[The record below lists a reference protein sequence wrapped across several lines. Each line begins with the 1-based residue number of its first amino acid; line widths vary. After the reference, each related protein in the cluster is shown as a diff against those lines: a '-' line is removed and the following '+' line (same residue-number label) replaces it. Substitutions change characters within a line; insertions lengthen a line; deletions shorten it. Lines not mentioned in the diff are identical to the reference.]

1 MKAMAI
7 KDDFAKEMSKYEAAF
22 RTLDEGEIVEGEV
35 IAIDKGEVI
44 VDISYKSEGIIPY
57 DELTFRPHFNLEDL
71 VQVGGTI
78 KAMVLKKEDE
88 EGRVILSKK
97 RADFE
102 EAWERLTRACERNE
116 WVEGEVVDMVKGG
129 LMVDLGLRGFL
140 PASQVDLKRVE
151 NFEDF
156 IGHKVKCKVLKMDR
170 ARKNVVVSRRAYL
183 EEHGKKT
190 QQEIMAGLEVGQRLK
205 GKVTNIASFG
215 VFVEV
220 GGASGLVHLS
230 ELSWCRVNHP
240 SEVASEGEE
249 VEVEV
254 LAVDKEQGRL
264 SLSLRSVQPNPWEK
278 AAQKYLPGDT
288 VKAKLTRYASFG
300 AFLELPEGLEGLLHV
315 SEMDLPLRKFQRA
328 HRVGDEVEVKILLI
342 DTHRCR
348 ISFTLREVEEEPLV
362 EEVTV
367 DESSVEEGKEE
378 VQQPYR
384 DEKLVDKLI
393 SSKEAASEPTVKRE
407 IETDA
412 DITLEKVLEEIKK
425 LHEEDSE

>member
-1 MKAMAI
+1 MAV
-7 KDDFAKEMSKYEAAF
+7 KDDFAEEMSKYEATF

-44 VDISYKSEGIIPY
+44 VDISYKSEGIIPF
-57 DELTFRPHFNLEDL
+57 DELTFRPHFDPKDL
-71 VQVGGTI
+71 VQVGKTI

-102 EAWERLTRACERNE
+102 EAWEKLTQARERNG
-116 WVEGEVVDMVKGG
+116 WVEGEVVDVVKGG

-151 NFEDF
+151 SLEEF
-156 IGHKVKCKVLKMDR
+156 IGRKVKCKVLKMDR

-190 QQEIMAGLEVGQRLK
+190 QQEILAGLEVGQRLK
-205 GKVTNIASFG
+205 GKVTNIANFG
-215 VFVEV
+215 AFIDI

-240 SEVASEGEE
+240 SEVVSEGDE

-254 LAVDKEQGRL
+254 LAVDIERGRL
-264 SLSLRSVQPNPWEK
+264 SLSLRSVQPNPWEE
-278 AAQKYLPGDT
+278 AAQKYQPGDT

-300 AFLELPEGLEGLLHV
+300 AFLELPEGLEGLLHI
-315 SEMDLPLRKFQRA
+315 SEMDLPLRRFQRA
-328 HRVGDEVEVKILLI
+328 YKVGDEVEVKILLI

-348 ISFTLREVEEEPLV
+348 ISFTQREVEEEPLV
-362 EEVTV
+362 EEVEV
-367 DESSVEEGKEE
+367 GESSVAGEKVE
-378 VQQPYR
+378 VQQPYQ
-384 DEKLVDKLI
+384 DEKLVDKLV
-393 SSKEAASEPTVKRE
+393 SSKEAASEPVVE
-407 IETDA
+407 GETEADA

-425 LHEEDSE
+425 SHEEDSE